1 MFCFCLSKPQ
11 AWYIIAAQRAVYII
25 KGGEPPLYLITRQR
39 AFFLRLDDIQHFV
52 LVIYNATHWWYTR
65 LRRDWDARSRK
76 ALEFP
81 WKIWYNTLKEV
92 IWNEESKYF
101 TTYSLHL
108 FVDWQYYKS
117 VEFID
122 RDSIC
127 TLCLYRSTSL
137 NIGDFIH
144 YRPCQ
149 TDKNRKKQK
158 EIILVAIIGHLL
170 FVITL
175 FRHLLSRLRQK
186 KPHPTGWGFFN

>member
-1 MFCFCLSKPQ
+1 MNVTLLHQKIRQVSTCRIFLSKPQ
-11 AWYIIAAQRAVYII
+11 AWHIITARSVVHIISPFGAVSHHALACIY
-25 KGGEPPLYLITRQR
+25 
-39 AFFLRLDDIQHFV
+39 LRLDDIQHFV
-52 LVIYNATHWWYTR
+52 LVIYNASHWWYTR
-65 LRRDWDARSRK
+65 LRRDLDARMRK
-76 ALEFP
+76 DLESP

-127 TLCLYRSTSL
+127 TLCLYRSTFL

-149 TDKNRKKQK
+149 TDKKQEAK
-158 EIILVAIIGHLL
+158 
-170 FVITL
+170 
-175 FRHLLSRLRQK
+175 
-186 KPHPTGWGFFN
+186 